1 MWGSHSAKRRSTE
14 RSGGKKMGFY
24 KLLWGSKIAFG
35 RNLAR
40 FRLGNWRKSEVIYVS
55 ALKMA
60 RFRTKWQKKFAQ
72 VILFSY
78 LCTRFCLPSQKVG

>member
-1 MWGSHSAKRRSTE
+1 LAVFCSVIWRSSVWE
-14 RSGGKKMGFY
+14 DGAI
-24 KLLWGSKIAFG
+24 LFG
-35 RNLAR
+35 HLAR
-40 FRLGNWRKSEVIYVS
+40 FRLGNWRKSEEIYVS

-78 LCTRFCLPSQKVG
+78 LCTRFSLPSQKAGKY